1 MKEIVVDINKPL
13 KAKVYG
19 FDRAWYEAEG
29 EDEGG
34 EYIIADVQG
43 IMLPHGPYQ
52 KYVEL
57 MTNSGRYD
65 NFRLLLQN

>member
-13 KAKVYG
+13 RAKVYG
-19 FDRAWYEAEG
+19 FDESWYEAEG
-29 EDEGG
+29 KDERG
-34 EYIIADVQG
+34 EYIITDVQG

-52 KYVEL
+52 KFTEL

-65 NFRLLLQN
+65 NFCLLPQD